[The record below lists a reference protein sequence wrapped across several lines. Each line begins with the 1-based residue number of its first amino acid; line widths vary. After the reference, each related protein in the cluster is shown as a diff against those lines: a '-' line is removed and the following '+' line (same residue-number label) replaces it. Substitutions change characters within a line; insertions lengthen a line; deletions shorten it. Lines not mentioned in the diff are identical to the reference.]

1 MSGELR
7 AIGKVGKRGELYP
20 PKKIRDAVG
29 LAPGRKVSYIVKD
42 NKIEVIPLKSF
53 KEALEEKP
61 LVRISIEEFEKLTK
75 EVLGELQ

>member
-1 MSGELR
+1 MR

-29 LAPGRKVSYIVKD
+29 LAPGRKVLYIVKD
-42 NKIEVIPLKSF
+42 NKIEVILLKSF